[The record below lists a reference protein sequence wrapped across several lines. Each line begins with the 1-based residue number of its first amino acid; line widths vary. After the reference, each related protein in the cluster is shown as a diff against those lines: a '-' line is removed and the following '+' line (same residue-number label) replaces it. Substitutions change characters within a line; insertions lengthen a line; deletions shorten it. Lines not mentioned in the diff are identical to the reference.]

1 MPTRRVAQGPPP
13 GDAQRAWSQ
22 TTRPEDTRRA
32 GPPPPPPGR
41 SAGPAAGYA
50 PPQQPQPIPPGGPRG
65 PGYEYP
71 RGANQPRSP
80 QPGYQG
86 GGSRRG
92 GPPPAPPTPGGSRFR
107 RRPGRKRFPIFRTL
121 LVLILVLVLVAV
133 GLFFYYD
140 SKLHRVDALSS
151 YAGRIGDTPGTNW
164 LVVGTDSRAGLTEA
178 QKEQLA
184 TGDSD
189 GARTDT
195 IMLMHIPR
203 SGKAMIVSIP
213 RDLYVPIP
221 GQGQDKI
228 NAAFNNG
235 GPNLLV
241 QTIETNTKVHIDHYA
256 EIGFAGFDKLVNA
269 VGGVDMCLTQPIDDP
284 AAGINLK
291 PGCQKLNGKE
301 ALGFVR
307 SRHTFANQDLGRVV
321 NQRKFLSALM
331 SKATSWST
339 LLNPFRIIPF
349 TNGAVGTLT
358 VDKHD
363 HIWNL
368 LGLAWALRSNPVTTT
383 APTAGPE
390 ETDAGSSLAW
400 GDNTTEFFNL
410 IAHDQKIPAGMIEN
424 TGGAV
429 S

>member
-1 MPTRRVAQGPPP
+1 M
-13 GDAQRAWSQ
+13 
-22 TTRPEDTRRA
+22 
-32 GPPPPPPGR
+32 
-41 SAGPAAGYA
+41 
-50 PPQQPQPIPPGGPRG
+50 
-65 PGYEYP
+65 
-71 RGANQPRSP
+71 
-80 QPGYQG
+80 
-86 GGSRRG
+86 
-92 GPPPAPPTPGGSRFR
+92 
-107 RRPGRKRFPIFRTL
+107 
-121 LVLILVLVLVAV
+121 LILVLVLVAV

-140 SKLHRVDALSS
+140 SKLHRVNALAS
-151 YAGRIGDTPGTNW
+151 YAGRISDTPGTNW
-164 LVVGTDSRAGLTEA
+164 LVVGTDSRAGLTPA

-195 IMLMHIPR
+195 IMLVHIPR

-221 GQGQDKI
+221 GAGSDKI

-256 EIGFAGFDKLVNA
+256 EIGFAGFDKLVNS

-349 TNGAVGTLT
+349 TNGAVDTLT

-368 LGLAWALRSNPVTTT
+368 LGLAWALRSSPVTTT
-383 APTAGPE
+383 APTGGVE
-390 ETDAGSSLAW
+390 DTDAGSSLAW
-400 GDNTTEFFNL
+400 GDNTTAFFDL
-410 IAHDQKIPAGMIEN
+410 IAHDKKIPADMIEN